1 MRLFL
6 ISALSQVFT
15 VLSQQAQAPYQGP
28 QGSLGCEDYAR
39 QKGMPTDGW
48 KVIDDAGHPKCS
60 RGSQEFCH
68 GVEYIDIHNQ
78 NDMCCREPTE
88 DVTWIDKIAKS
99 AKCCTKNHVWIFD
112 KGVDPTQGACC
123 TAGSYLENGQCTPLS
138 DLTPSRVDC
147 PPGLYMQ
154 DDKCVPVTGPG
165 PVQCGNGNG
174 RVEPSSP
181 CTSYPVCGRGKY
193 LGIKYGHCYI
203 LSFSDGLQLGTTR
216 DNNQYVKGGF
226 FNDIPFKVCNSTTD
240 CSLGKTVEMGESF
253 YLQDQQGRY
262 NDPQGTKGWID
273 NAYNGA
279 HIGFTLDANSAGTFG
294 GVPTCAGGECAIQL
308 LGGPN
313 KGGISPACPTATPG
327 VSFYANPK
335 IRDPVRFSEVT
346 CDDYE
351 VPPTSGISP
360 NVQY

>member
-1 MRLFL
+1 MRFILVSTIL
-6 ISALSQVFT
+6 LAQVFT
-15 VLSQQAQAPYQGP
+15 VLSQQAQSPYQGAP
-28 QGSLGCEDYAR
+28 SCEEYAR
-39 QKGMPTDGW
+39 QKGHPTDGW
-48 KVIDDAGHPKCS
+48 KVVLDSNGQPKC
-60 RGSQEFCH
+60 RREDVKEICF
-68 GVEYIDIHNQ
+68 GVDYIDADTNIYG
-78 NDMCCREPTE
+78 CCQ
-88 DVTWIDKIAKS
+88 DASGLTWINAPAKL
-99 AKCCTKNHVWIFD
+99 AKCCATGHAWSYD
-112 KGVDPTQGACC
+112 KALGPAQGGCC
-123 TAGSYLENGQCTPLS
+123 TTGSIMQNGQCIQQP
-138 DLTPSRVDC
+138 PSRVDC

-154 DDKCVPVTGPG
+154 DGKCVPLTGPG
-165 PVQCGNGNG
+165 PVHCGNGNG
-174 RVEPSSP
+174 RVEPASP
-181 CTSYPVCGRGKY
+181 CTSYPICGRGKY

-203 LSFSDGLQLGTTR
+203 LSFGDGLQLGTTR
-216 DNNQYVKGGF
+216 ENTLYVKGGF

-240 CSLGKTVEMGESF
+240 CSLGKTVEVGESF

-351 VPPTSGISP
+351 VPPTSGISQ